1 MQHDRE
7 HGHPDPQGGYERT
20 DANVGSVFK
29 AGLWVLGVMIV
40 TALLLPGIVLATGML
55 WAYLTLPGLW
65 IFYGSLWILL
75 IAYIIKGLPL
85 GVRALSGTIV
95 QVHQELE
102 DCARVHGASWL
113 RTLWSIVLRLIRP
126 GIMAGGIFFVYI
138 AIRDLSTPILLYG
151 YGTEVLSIVLLQFW
165 AEKRPQVV
173 SVLAILMLVVLT
185 IFSALQRFLLVE
197 KEQPETIDAAIPGK
211 PITYGSSQSH

>member
-1 MQHDRE
+1 
-7 HGHPDPQGGYERT
+7 
-20 DANVGSVFK
+20 
-29 AGLWVLGVMIV
+29 
-40 TALLLPGIVLATGML
+40 ML

-65 IFYGSLWILL
+65 ILYGSLWILL
-75 IAYIIKGLPL
+75 VAYIIKGLPL
-85 GVRALSGTIV
+85 GVRALSGTMI

-151 YGTEVLSIVLLQFW
+151 FGTEVLSIVLLQFW
-165 AEKRPQVV
+165 AEKQPQVV
-173 SVLAILMLVVLT
+173 SVLAIIMLAVLT
-185 IFSALQRFLLVE
+185 AFSAIQRLLLLE
-197 KEQPETIDAAIPGK
+197 KERPETVEGEL
-211 PITYGSSQSH
+211 PIELVRRETTARGQAPF